1 MSESGSRNAPP
12 GTQSVLRA
20 ISLLK
25 ALTDRGP
32 ELDLG
37 ELTEEVGLARTT
49 THRLLSALESEGL
62 VARNR
67 ASGAY
72 RLGPIAIAMGAQAL
86 RANDLRD
93 LARPF
98 LESLAERSGESVTLE
113 VISGDRML
121 IIDEVSGRHLVMASA
136 DLGTAWAI
144 HGTASGK
151 AVLAAMPPKKLDE
164 ILGKRLPRLTDRTIT
179 DPEALRRDLRR
190 SASRGYAITREEL
203 TEGFSAV
210 GAAIL
215 DADGQPVAAIAL
227 GGPPGRMPRSRLDEF
242 GPHVTA
248 AARQVS
254 SLLGHRS

>member
-1 MSESGSRNAPP
+1 MTDSGGRSAPP

-25 ALTDRGP
+25 ALTDHGP

-62 VARNR
+62 VARSR

-98 LESLAERSGESVTLE
+98 LEALAQRSGESVTLE
-113 VISGDRML
+113 VISGHRML

-151 AVLAAMPPKKLDE
+151 AVLAAMPEEARDE
-164 ILGKRLPRLTDRTIT
+164 ILARPLARLTNRTIT
-179 DPEALRRDLRR
+179 DAGALRRDLRR
-190 SASRGYAITREEL
+190 AANRGYAITREEL

-210 GAAIL
+210 GAAIR
-215 DADGQPVAAIAL
+215 DAEGQPVAAIAL
-227 GGPPGRMPRSRLDEF
+227 GGPPGRMPRSRLDEL
-242 GPHVTA
+242 GPHVA
-248 AARQVS
+248 AAAAKVS
-254 SLLGHRS
+254 ALLGHRG